1 MFMGE
6 YQHSLDEKGRLI
18 VPAKFRE
25 DLGEKFIITRG
36 LDNCLF
42 VYPLPQWKILEDKI
56 KELPTSQ
63 ADTRAFV
70 RMFFSG
76 AVEAEVDKQGRIVI
90 PQHLRE
96 HSKIDRDVYVIG
108 VSTKVEVWAKD
119 TWENYSNR
127 AQESYEGIAET
138 IINIGI

>member
-6 YQHSLDEKGRLI
+6 YQHSIDEKGRI
-18 VPAKFRE
+18 IIPAKFRE
-25 DLGEKFIITRG
+25 DLGEKFIVTRG

-42 VYPLPQWKILEDKI
+42 VYPLVQWKILEEKI
-56 KELPTSQ
+56 KELPTSH

-76 AVEAEVDKQGRIVI
+76 AVEAELDKQGRVVI

-96 HSKIDRDVYVIG
+96 HARIERDAYVIG
-108 VSTKVEVWAKD
+108 VSTKVEIWSKES
-119 TWENYSNR
+119 WENYSNQ
-127 AQESYEGIAET
+127 AQQSYEAIAEK
-138 IINIGI
+138 IIDIGI

>member
-18 VPAKFRE
+18 IPAKFRE
-25 DLGEKFIITRG
+25 GLGEKFVITRG

-42 VYPLPQWKILEDKI
+42 AYPIAQWKILEDKI
-56 KELPTSQ
+56 KELPTSH

-76 AVEAEVDKQGRIVI
+76 AVEAEADKQGRVI
-90 PQHLRE
+90 LTQSLRE
-96 HSKIDRDVYVIG
+96 HARIERDVFIIG
-108 VSTKVEVWAKD
+108 VSTKVEIWARES
-119 TWENYSNR
+119 WEKY
-127 AQESYEGIAET
+127 AGEATQSYGSIAEK
-138 IINIGI
+138 IMDIGI

>member
-18 VPAKFRE
+18 IPARFRE
-25 DLGEKFIITRG
+25 DLGELFIITRG
-36 LDNCLF
+36 LDHCLF
-42 VYPLPQWKILEDKI
+42 VYPLSQWKILEEKI
-56 KELPTSQ
+56 RELPTSH
-63 ADTRAFV
+63 AETRSFV

-76 AVEAEVDKQGRIVI
+76 AVETNLDKQGRVVL

-96 HSKIDRDVYVIG
+96 HARIQKDVYVIG
-108 VSTKVEVWAKD
+108 VSSKVEIWAKD
-119 TWENYSNR
+119 NW
-127 AQESYEGIAET
+127 ESYATQAQQSYEAIAES

>member
-6 YQHSLDEKGRLI
+6 YQHSIDDKGRI
-18 VPAKFRE
+18 IIPAKFRE
-25 DLGEKFIITRG
+25 DLGEKFIVTRG

-42 VYPLPQWKILEDKI
+42 VYPLVQWKVLEEKI
-56 KELPTSQ
+56 KELPTSH

-76 AVEAEVDKQGRIVI
+76 AVEAELDKQGRVVI

-96 HSKIDRDVYVIG
+96 HARIERDAYVIG
-108 VSTKVEVWAKD
+108 VSTKVEIWSKES
-119 TWENYSNR
+119 WENYSNQ
-127 AQESYEGIAET
+127 AQQSYEAIAEK
-138 IINIGI
+138 IIDIGI

>member
-1 MFMGE
+1 MLLGE

-18 VPAKFRE
+18 IPAKFRE
-25 DLGEKFIITRG
+25 DLGENFVITRG

-42 VYPLPQWKILEDKI
+42 AYPLSQWKVIEEKV

-63 ADTRAFV
+63 AETRAFV

-76 AVEAEVDKQGRIVI
+76 AVEAELDKQGRIII

-96 HSKIDRDVYVIG
+96 HARVERDVYVIG
-108 VSTKVEVWAKD
+108 VSTKVEIWSKEIWD
-119 TWENYSNR
+119 NY
-127 AQESYEGIAET
+127 AGQAEQSYEEIAA
-138 IINIGI
+138 ISKIGI

>member
-1 MFMGE
+1 MLLGE

-18 VPAKFRE
+18 IPAKFRE
-25 DLGEKFIITRG
+25 DLGDNFVVTRG

-42 VYPLPQWKILEDKI
+42 VYPLSQWKVLEDKI
-56 KELPTSQ
+56 KELPTTQ

-76 AVEAEVDKQGRIVI
+76 AVETELDKQGRIVL

-96 HSKIDRDVYVIG
+96 HARIERDVFVIG
-108 VSTKVEVWAKD
+108 VSTKVEIWAKEV
-119 TWENYSNR
+119 WSGYSVQ
-127 AQESYEGIAET
+127 AQQSYEEIAA
-138 IINIGI
+138 IMKIGI

>member
-6 YQHSLDEKGRLI
+6 YQHSLDDKGRLI

-25 DLGEKFIITRG
+25 DLGEQFIITRG

-42 VYPLPQWKILEDKI
+42 VYPVAQWKVLEEKI
-56 KELPTSQ
+56 KELPTAH

-76 AVEAEVDKQGRIVI
+76 AVEAELDKQGRVVI

-96 HSKIDRDVYVIG
+96 HAKIDRDVYVIG
-108 VSTKVEVWAKD
+108 ISTKVEVWAKE
-119 TWENYSNR
+119 TWENYSTQ
-127 AQESYEGIAET
+127 AQQSYEGIAET

>member
-36 LDNCLF
+36 LDNCLY
-42 VYPLPQWKILEDKI
+42 VYPLIQWKQLEEKI
-56 KELPTSQ
+56 KELPTSHS
-63 ADTRAFV
+63 DTRAFV

-76 AVEAEVDKQGRIVI
+76 AVEAELDKQGRVVV

-96 HSKIDRDVYVIG
+96 HARIDKDVYVIG
-108 VSTKVEVWAKD
+108 ISTKVEIWSKES
-119 TWENYSNR
+119 WENYSDQ
-127 AQESYEGIAET
+127 AQQSYESIAEK
-138 IINIGI
+138 IIDIGI

>member
-18 VPAKFRE
+18 IPAKFRE
-25 DLGEKFIITRG
+25 DLGERFIITRG

-42 VYPLPQWKILEDKI
+42 VYPLDQWKQLQEKI
-56 KELPTSQ
+56 HALPAQ
-63 ADTRAFV
+63 AETRSFT

-76 AVEAEVDKQGRIVI
+76 AVEAELDKQGRVVI

-96 HSKIDRDVYVIG
+96 HAGIERDVYSIG
-108 VSTKVEVWAKD
+108 VSTKVEIWAKES
-119 TWENYSNR
+119 WEQYSNR
-127 AQESYEGIAET
+127 AKQSYQEIAET